1 LQAQKLIQQWTKSM
15 KNKSISLV
23 ILYLVTIFNFTY
35 AYEFPIESNVP
46 GGVVIIPIK
55 TENKPEVFFYDR
67 KVMVIG
73 ENKNWNAIVGIPLKI
88 ELGEHKLKV
97 INDGIGANYL
107 FDVVNKDYEKQ
118 YLTVKNKRHVNPND
132 EDMLRISKERK
143 LISKAKASWREID
156 NVPLKFI
163 KPARG
168 PYSSSFGLRRFFNK
182 QPRNPHSGLDIAAE
196 KGTPIIAPAAGVV
209 INTGDYFFNGKTI
222 FLDHGQGLITMYCHM
237 EEISIEEGDFV
248 SVSDMLGTVGSSGR
262 VTGAHLHW
270 SVILN
275 NTTVEPLLFLKTD

>member
-1 LQAQKLIQQWTKSM
+1 M

-55 TENKPEVFFYDR
+55 TENKPEVFFYDK

-118 YLTVKNKRHVNPND
+118 YITVKNKRHVNPND

-143 LISKAKASWREID
+143 LISKAKANWREID

-248 SVSDMLGTVGSSGR
+248 NVNDMLGTVGSSGR

>member
-1 LQAQKLIQQWTKSM
+1 M
-15 KNKSISLV
+15 KNKSISLI

-55 TENKPEVFFYDR
+55 TENKPEVFFYDK

-196 KGTPIIAPAAGVV
+196 KGTPIIAPAAGIV

-248 SVSDMLGTVGSSGR
+248 NVNDMLGTVGSSGR

>member
-1 LQAQKLIQQWTKSM
+1 M
-15 KNKSISLV
+15 KNKSISPV

-55 TENKPEVFFYDR
+55 TENKPEVFFYDK

-118 YLTVKNKRHVNPND
+118 YITVKNKRHVNPND

-156 NVPLKFI
+156 HVPLKFI

-196 KGTPIIAPAAGVV
+196 KGTPIIAPAAGIV

-237 EEISIEEGDFV
+237 KEISIKEGDFV
-248 SVSDMLGTVGSSGR
+248 NVNDMLGTVGSSGR

-275 NTTVEPLLFLKTD
+275 NTTVEPLLFLKTN

>member
-1 LQAQKLIQQWTKSM
+1 MQAQKLIQQWTKSM

-248 SVSDMLGTVGSSGR
+248 NVNDMLGTVGSSGR

>member
-1 LQAQKLIQQWTKSM
+1 M

-46 GGVVIIPIK
+46 GGIVIIPIK
-55 TENKPEVFFYDR
+55 TENKPEVFFYDK

-248 SVSDMLGTVGSSGR
+248 SVNDMLGTVGSSGR

-275 NTTVEPLLFLKTD
+275 NTTVEPLLFLKTN

>member
-1 LQAQKLIQQWTKSM
+1 M

-46 GGVVIIPIK
+46 GGVVIIPIR

-97 INDGIGANYL
+97 INDGIEANYL

-163 KPARG
+163 KPAQG

-248 SVSDMLGTVGSSGR
+248 NVNDMLGTVGSSGR